1 MSIHVDPSNERQPKP
16 LNAALDRP
24 NKLASHLELKFEQ
37 VVLNAD
43 FGLLTILEIIVH
55 SLNVRDERYVC
66 DFLDMYDSPNVFS
79 SNVCRA
85 LANYTR
91 NDDVIDTHL
100 LGGLAPTWVV
110 YKIVHWA
117 ERNAV
122 MYVMVW
128 GIFCCV

>member
-1 MSIHVDPSNERQPKP
+1 M
-16 LNAALDRP
+16 
-24 NKLASHLELKFEQ
+24 
-37 VVLNAD
+37 
-43 FGLLTILEIIVH
+43 H

-100 LGGLAPTWVV
+100 LGGLVPTRVV
-110 YKIVHWA
+110 YKIEHWA

-128 GIFCCV
+128 GNILLRVNGTISNVSSDMNSITI